1 MMEESAEAV
10 GFAALCLA
18 VRRFARV
25 AVAFSG
31 GVDSSL
37 LLAAALEVHGDQV
50 LALHGRTPLQAPGEH
65 DKAMA
70 VAAALG
76 CRPLVLE
83 LDPYAWPEVAANS
96 EQRCYH
102 CKYRLYQIF
111 LAQAAERDRVV
122 LLDGTNFSDLSKD
135 RPGLAALRELGI
147 RTPLAESGFT
157 KEMVRAMAR
166 WRGLAN
172 WDKSAAS
179 CLATRIMGR
188 QPLTRDKIALVARGE
203 AFLLEKKFKGCRFRH
218 WGSLCRIE
226 VREEDYPR
234 LISLA
239 IWLEI
244 DEFCRGLGFE
254 RVEGGTRPPEG

>member
-1 MMEESAEAV
+1 MMVATGEAA
-10 GFAALCLA
+10 GFAALCRSL
-18 VRRFARV
+18 RGFRRV

-50 LALHGRTPLQAPGEH
+50 LALHGRSPLQAPGEY

-83 LDPYAWPEVAANS
+83 LDPYAWPEVTANS

-102 CKYRLYQIF
+102 CKHRLYQFF
-111 LAQAAERDRVV
+111 LAQAATRDRVV
-122 LLDGTNFSDLSKD
+122 LLDGTNLSDLGKE
-135 RPGLAALRELGI
+135 RPGLVAIRELGVK
-147 RTPLAESGFT
+147 TPLAQGGLT
-157 KEMVRAMAR
+157 KGVVRALAR

-172 WDKSAAS
+172 WDKPAAS

-203 AFLLEKKFKGCRFRH
+203 AFLLEKKFPGSRFRH
-218 WGSLCRIE
+218 WGGLCRIE
-226 VREEDYPR
+226 VRGDDFSR
-234 LISLA
+234 LTSAA

-244 DEFCRGLGFE
+244 EDFCRGLGFE
-254 RVEGGTRPPEG
+254 RVEGGIRPPEG